1 MFAVFGA
8 LCAIYIICVR
18 HGVAAASFFGCV
30 AAWFFRLRRFSAV
43 SAPFL
48 AAGLFRPCSR
58 LFRPLCCILLLRT
71 DTAAACAVFG
81 FFAVRYFCRNHGRIL
96 RRQTAAVAKGCF
108 SGLSK
113 RPSFGSQKVV
123 FCSPK
128 GYLSHAERPPFRKW
142 LFATSG
148 IASRQPSGQGRAVP
162 RQGHPK
168 GIIRGVRRSEILLL
182 FIVRNIKFC
191 LKVNLCPDFVSYYL
205 SVGSNVFA

>member
-1 MFAVFGA
+1 MALRWPCFPAALPHGFSACGVFCRFCAFSRCGTFSSVLPPFSPAVLRF
-8 LCAIYIICVR
+8 
-18 HGVAAASFFGCV
+18 VAAGRCC
-30 AAWFFRLRRFSAV
+30 R
-43 SAPFL
+43 
-48 AAGLFRPCSR
+48 G
-58 LFRPLCCILLLRT
+58 LCC
-71 DTAAACAVFG
+71 
-81 FFAVRYFCRNHGRIL
+81 FFFFSVRYFCRNRGRIL

-108 SGLSK
+108 SWLSK

-128 GYLSHAERPPFRKW
+128 GYLLHAERPPFRKW
-142 LFATSG
+142 LFVASG

-162 RQGHPK
+162 RQGHPE
-168 GIIRGVRRSEILLL
+168 GVIRGVRRSEILLL

>member
-1 MFAVFGA
+1 M
-8 LCAIYIICVR
+8 C
-18 HGVAAASFFGCV
+18 
-30 AAWFFRLRRFSAV
+30 AAWRCGGLVFRLRCRMVFPPAAFFCLSGAYSCRGDFSSV
-43 SAPFL
+43 LPPFFARCVAFCRCGQML
-48 AAGLFRPCSR
+48 SR
-58 LFRPLCCILLLRT
+58 LMPFWL
-71 DTAAACAVFG
+71 
-81 FFAVRYFCRNHGRIL
+81 FAVRYFCRNRGRIL

-113 RPSFGSQKVV
+113 RSSFGSQKVV

-128 GYLSHAERPPFRKW
+128 GYLLHAERPPFRKW
-142 LFATSG
+142 LFGASG

-162 RQGHPK
+162 RQGHPE

-182 FIVRNIKFC
+182 FIVRNIKFY

>member
-1 MFAVFGA
+1 MALLMPCFPAALAHAFPPAAFFCLSGA
-8 LCAIYIICVR
+8 YSRC
-18 HGVAAASFFGCV
+18 GV
-30 AAWFFRLRRFSAV
+30 
-43 SAPFL
+43 
-48 AAGLFRPCSR
+48 FRPCFR
-58 LFRPLCCILLLRT
+58 LFRPLCCVLLLRA
-71 DTAAACAVFG
+71 DAAAACAVSA
-81 FFAVRYFCRNHGRIL
+81 FAVRYFCRNRGRIL

-108 SGLSK
+108 SWLSK
-113 RPSFGSQKVV
+113 RPSFDLQKVV

-128 GYLSHAERPPFRKW
+128 GYLLHAERPPFRKW
-142 LFATSG
+142 LFAASG

-162 RQGHPK
+162 RQGHPE

>member
-1 MFAVFGA
+1 MALRWPCFPAALPHGFSACGVFCLSGAYSCRGTFSSVLPPFSPAVLRF
-8 LCAIYIICVR
+8 
-18 HGVAAASFFGCV
+18 VAAGRCC
-30 AAWFFRLRRFSAV
+30 R
-43 SAPFL
+43 
-48 AAGLFRPCSR
+48 G
-58 LFRPLCCILLLRT
+58 LCC
-71 DTAAACAVFG
+71 FF

-128 GYLSHAERPPFRKW
+128 GYLLHAERPPFRKW
-142 LFATSG
+142 LFAVSG
-148 IASRQPSGQGRAVP
+148 IASRRPSGQGRAVP
-162 RQGHPK
+162 RQGHPE

>member
-1 MFAVFGA
+1 MN
-8 LCAIYIICVR
+8 
-18 HGVAAASFFGCV
+18 
-30 AAWFFRLRRFSAV
+30 AAWRCGGLVFRLRCRMVFPPAAFSAV

-48 AAGLFRPCSR
+48 AAGLFRPRFR
-58 LFRPLCCILLLRT
+58 LFRPLCCVLLLRT
-71 DTAAACAVFG
+71 YTVAAYAVSA
-81 FFAVRYFCRNHGRIL
+81 FAVRYFCRNHGRIL
-96 RRQTAAVAKGCF
+96 RRQTTAVAKDCF

-128 GYLSHAERPPFRKW
+128 GYLLHAERPPFRKW
-142 LFATSG
+142 LFGASG
-148 IASRQPSGQGRAVP
+148 IASWQPSGQGRAVP
-162 RQGHPK
+162 RQGHPE
-168 GIIRGVRRSEILLL
+168 GIIRGVRQSEILLL

>member
-18 HGVAAASFFGCV
+18 HGVAVALFFGCA
-30 AAWFFRLRRFSAV
+30 AAWFFRLRRFAAFPAHILAV
-43 SAPFL
+43 
-48 AAGLFRPCSR
+48 GLFVRAP
-58 LFRPLCCILLLRT
+58 
-71 DTAAACAVFG
+71 A
-81 FFAVRYFCRNHGRIL
+81 FFARCVAFCCCGQMLPRLVLFLLFCRQIFLPKSWPHSS
-96 RRQTAAVAKGCF
+96 AADCCRCKGLF

-113 RPSFGSQKVV
+113 RSSFGSQKVV

-128 GYLSHAERPPFRKW
+128 GYLLHAERPPFRKW
-142 LFATSG
+142 LFGASG

-162 RQGHPK
+162 RQGHPE

-182 FIVRNIKFC
+182 FIVRNIKFYV
-191 LKVNLCPDFVSYYL
+191 KVNLCPDFVSYYL

>member
-18 HGVAAASFFGCV
+18 HGVADALFSGCA
-30 AAWFFRLRRFSAV
+30 AAWFFRLRRFSAFPAIFLPWGFFV
-43 SAPFL
+43 RDSAFFARCVAFCCCGQMLPRLMPFWL
-48 AAGLFRPCSR
+48 FCRQIFLPESWLHSSTADCCRCKGLFSW
-58 LFRPLCCILLLRT
+58 
-71 DTAAACAVFG
+71 
-81 FFAVRYFCRNHGRIL
+81 
-96 RRQTAAVAKGCF
+96 
-108 SGLSK
+108 LSK

-128 GYLSHAERPPFRKW
+128 GYLLHAERPPFRKW
-142 LFATSG
+142 LFGASG

-162 RQGHPK
+162 RQGYPE

>member
-1 MFAVFGA
+1 MCAAWRCGCLVFRLCCRMVFPPAAFCGLSGAYSRRGAFSSVLPPFSSAVLHF
-8 LCAIYIICVR
+8 
-18 HGVAAASFFGCV
+18 AAAD
-30 AAWFFRLRRFSAV
+30 RRS
-43 SAPFL
+43 
-48 AAGLFRPCSR
+48 
-58 LFRPLCCILLLRT
+58 
-71 DTAAACAVFG
+71 AACAVSV
-81 FFAVRYFCRNHGRIL
+81 FFAVRYFCRNRGHIL

-113 RPSFGSQKVV
+113 RSSFGSQKVV

-128 GYLSHAERPPFRKW
+128 GYLLHAERPPFRKW
-142 LFATSG
+142 LFGASG
-148 IASRQPSGQGRAVP
+148 IVSRQPSGQGRAVP
-162 RQGHPK
+162 RQGYPE

>member
-1 MFAVFGA
+1 MA
-8 LCAIYIICVR
+8 LR
-18 HGVAAASFFGCV
+18 MP
-30 AAWFFRLRRFSAV
+30 RFSAALPHGF
-43 SAPFL
+43 SACGVFCRFCAFSRCRTFSSALPSFSPAVL
-48 AAGLFRPCSR
+48 RFAAAGRCCR
-58 LFRPLCCILLLRT
+58 GLCC
-71 DTAAACAVFG
+71 FF
-81 FFAVRYFCRNHGRIL
+81 FFAVRYFCRNRGRIL

-113 RPSFGSQKVV
+113 RSSFGSQKVV

-128 GYLSHAERPPFRKW
+128 GYLLHAERPPFRKW
-142 LFATSG
+142 LFAVSG
-148 IASRQPSGQGRAVP
+148 IASRRPSGQGRAVP
-162 RQGHPK
+162 RQGHPE

>member
-1 MFAVFGA
+1 MA
-8 LCAIYIICVR
+8 L
-18 HGVAAASFFGCV
+18 
-30 AAWFFRLRRFSAV
+30 LMPRFSAALPHGF
-43 SAPFL
+43 SACGVFQPFRRIFL
-48 AAGLFRPCSR
+48 PWGFFVRAPAFFARCVAFCRCGQMLSR
-58 LFRPLCCILLLRT
+58 LMPFWL
-71 DTAAACAVFG
+71 
-81 FFAVRYFCRNHGRIL
+81 FAVRYFCRNRGRIL

-128 GYLSHAERPPFRKW
+128 GYLLHAERPPFRKW
-142 LFATSG
+142 LFGDSG
-148 IASRQPSGQGRAVP
+148 IASRRPSGQGRAVP
-162 RQGHPK
+162 RQGHPE

>member
-1 MFAVFGA
+1 MALRRPCFTAALPHGFFACGVF
-8 LCAIYIICVR
+8 LPFLRLFSLPDFFVR
-18 HGVAAASFFGCV
+18 ASAFFVRCV
-30 AAWFFRLRRFSAV
+30 AFCCCGQML
-43 SAPFL
+43 
-48 AAGLFRPCSR
+48 SR
-58 LFRPLCCILLLRT
+58 LMLFWL
-71 DTAAACAVFG
+71 
-81 FFAVRYFCRNHGRIL
+81 FAVRYFCRNHGRIL

-113 RPSFGSQKVV
+113 RPSFGLQKVV

-128 GYLSHAERPPFRKW
+128 GYLLHAERPPFRKW
-142 LFATSG
+142 LFGASD

-162 RQGHPK
+162 RQGHPE

>member
-1 MFAVFGA
+1 M
-8 LCAIYIICVR
+8 C
-18 HGVAAASFFGCV
+18 
-30 AAWFFRLRRFSAV
+30 AAWRCGGLVFRLRCRMVFPPAAFSCLSGAYSCRGAFSSV
-43 SAPFL
+43 LPPFFVRCVAFCCCGQIL
-48 AAGLFRPCSR
+48 PRLVLF
-58 LFRPLCCILLLRT
+58 LL
-71 DTAAACAVFG
+71 
-81 FFAVRYFCRNHGRIL
+81 FAVRYFCRNHGRIL

-113 RPSFGSQKVV
+113 RSSFGSQKVV

-128 GYLSHAERPPFRKW
+128 GYLLHAERPPFRKW
-142 LFATSG
+142 LFAASG

-162 RQGHPK
+162 RQGHPE

-182 FIVRNIKFC
+182 FIVRNIKFY

>member
-1 MFAVFGA
+1 M
-8 LCAIYIICVR
+8 C
-18 HGVAAASFFGCV
+18 
-30 AAWFFRLRRFSAV
+30 AAWRCGGLVFRLRCRMVFPPAAFFCRFCAFSRCRTFSSVLPPFSPAV
-43 SAPFL
+43 LRFA
-48 AAGLFRPCSR
+48 AAGKCCRG
-58 LFRPLCCILLLRT
+58 LCC
-71 DTAAACAVFG
+71 FF

-113 RPSFGSQKVV
+113 RPSFGLQKVV

-128 GYLSHAERPPFRKW
+128 GYLLHAERPPFRKW
-142 LFATSG
+142 LFGDSG

-162 RQGHPK
+162 RQGHPE

>member
-1 MFAVFGA
+1 MCAAWRCGGPVLRLCCRMVFPPAAFSCLSGAYSCRGAFSSVLPPFSPAVLRF
-8 LCAIYIICVR
+8 
-18 HGVAAASFFGCV
+18 VAAGRCC
-30 AAWFFRLRRFSAV
+30 R
-43 SAPFL
+43 
-48 AAGLFRPCSR
+48 G
-58 LFRPLCCILLLRT
+58 LCCF
-71 DTAAACAVFG
+71 C
-81 FFAVRYFCRNHGRIL
+81 FFAVRYFCRNRGRIL

-128 GYLSHAERPPFRKW
+128 GYLLHAERPPFRKW
-142 LFATSG
+142 LFGASG
-148 IASRQPSGQGRAVP
+148 IVSRQPSGQGRAVP
-162 RQGHPK
+162 RQGHPE

>member
-18 HGVAAASFFGCV
+18 HGVAAALFYGCA
-30 AAWFFRLRRFSAV
+30 AAWFFRLRRFAAFPAHILAV
-43 SAPFL
+43 
-48 AAGLFRPCSR
+48 GLFRPRFR

-71 DTAAACAVFG
+71 DAPRLVLFLL
-81 FFAVRYFCRNHGRIL
+81 FCRQIFLPKSWPHSS
-96 RRQTAAVAKGCF
+96 TADCCRCKGLF
-108 SGLSK
+108 FGLSK

-142 LFATSG
+142 LFGASG
-148 IASRQPSGQGRAVP
+148 IASRQLSGQGRAVP
-162 RQGHPK
+162 RQGHPE
-168 GIIRGVRRSEILLL
+168 GIIRGVRQSEILLL

>member
-1 MFAVFGA
+1 MCAAWRCGGPVLRLCCRMVFPPAAFSCLSGAYSCRGAFSSVLPPFSSAVLHF
-8 LCAIYIICVR
+8 
-18 HGVAAASFFGCV
+18 AAAERRS
-30 AAWFFRLRRFSAV
+30 AAYAV
-43 SAPFL
+43 SA
-48 AAGLFRPCSR
+48 
-58 LFRPLCCILLLRT
+58 
-71 DTAAACAVFG
+71 
-81 FFAVRYFCRNHGRIL
+81 FCRQIFLSKSWPHSS
-96 RRQTAAVAKGCF
+96 AADCCRCKGLF

-128 GYLSHAERPPFRKW
+128 GYLLHAERPPFRKW
-142 LFATSG
+142 LFGATG

-162 RQGHPK
+162 RQGHPE
-168 GIIRGVRRSEILLL
+168 GIIRGVRQSEILLL